1 MEGNWVDKREEEV
14 RERNMDEWGENLVA
28 ELMDGIIRV

>member
-14 RERNMDEWGENLVA
+14 RKRNMDKWGENWVA
-28 ELMDGIIRV
+28 ELMDGIVRV